1 MRAIKVNGV
10 GGAYRCEKEITRTC
24 FTFSFPHKS
33 NEEILICGTC
43 PSDMS
48 RTIYEIKGKTIF
60 KVRVNPV
67 CYSNTQAMFDNI
79 WKYFSV
85 RKVPK

>member
-1 MRAIKVNGV
+1 MISIKINGV
-10 GGAYRCEKEITRTC
+10 GGAYRCEKETTHTC
-24 FTFSFPHKS
+24 FTFSFPHKP

-43 PSDMS
+43 PLDMS

-67 CYSNTQAMFDNI
+67 CYSSTRAMFDTI

-85 RKVPK
+85 RKFSK